1 MGGSEAG
8 EEGEA
13 VDSGRP
19 SLPKPQAQTK
29 REEEKMTEIEAI
41 IKKEQQVSYLVQ
53 VYMHTLNG

>member
-41 IKKEQQVSYLVQ
+41 IRRNSK
-53 VYMHTLNG
+53 